1 MMAHPLTSIA
11 QYLKINRDISNNQR
25 NLLDAAIDAACSIN
39 YKVMEDET

>member
-11 QYLKINRDISNNQR
+11 QYLNINRDISNNQR